1 MYACINSTTGRL
13 VCSQSLKPADGALI
27 AQALVEF
34 PDTTEADYEVKE
46 ITDEEFETYLTPT
59 TDQTA
64 ATVRAQRNTLLTACD
79 WTQLSDCPLSD
90 ETKALWAT
98 YRQELRDVPEQE
110 GFPETVV
117 WPGEPGEESDTSTGE
132 TSTE

>member
-1 MYACINSTTGRL
+1 MYACINTTTGRL

-59 TDQTA
+59 AEQTA
-64 ATVRAQRNTLLTACD
+64 ATVRAQRNALLTACD
-79 WTQLSDCPLSD
+79 WTQLSDSPLSD
-90 ETKALWAT
+90 KTKALWAT
-98 YRQELRDVPEQE
+98 YRQELRDVPEQD
-110 GFPETVV
+110 GFPDEVT
-117 WPGEPGEESDTSTGE
+117 WPEEPEE
-132 TSTE
+132 